1 MKCPLALPGHRKR
14 QGDFSWQAV
23 ACDSLQEVIYLILDR
38 VLRFL
43 ITAFLAIAGGALFE
57 LASPLFAL
65 IISTEILK
73 MEMGIFKITLV
84 SFVCI
89 VIGAIIGGLIGWLIS
104 SYLIGKLK
112 TFAVWV
118 EQQLAKMPIHDVIA
132 GAIGLA
138 IGLIIANLFSSAFA
152 RIPVVGDYIPVVIS
166 IVLGYLGIYITIHK
180 RTELTAL
187 FDFIPKTIREAV
199 KAREAKQQ
207 AAEAAK
213 AAETAKAAA
222 AAAVAAATTQAE
234 TDAPGG
240 ASYKLLD
247 TSVIIDGRIADICD
261 TGFIEGTLLIPVFV
275 LEELQHIADS
285 ADALKRT
292 RGRRGLDILQR
303 IRTDSRMTVE
313 VTNKD
318 YDDIAEVD
326 SKLVRLAQDV
336 GGKVVTND
344 FNLNKVARLR
354 GVEVLNINELS
365 NAVKPVVIPG
375 ESMTVTV
382 VKNGKEPGQGVA
394 YLDDGTMIVIENG
407 HRHLGS
413 TIDVEVTSA
422 LQTAAGRMIFAK
434 PKA

>member
-1 MKCPLALPGHRKR
+1 ML
-14 QGDFSWQAV
+14 
-23 ACDSLQEVIYLILDR
+23 ER
-38 VLRFL
+38 VLRFV
-43 ITAFLAIAGGALFE
+43 ITVFFMIAGGALFE
-57 LASPLFAL
+57 LASPVLTL
-65 IISTEILK
+65 YISTEVFQ
-73 MEMGIFKITLV
+73 MEMGILKITLM
-84 SFVCI
+84 SFLCI
-89 VIGAIIGGLIGWLIS
+89 LVGAFIGGLIGFFVS
-104 SYLIGKLK
+104 PYLTRQLK
-112 TFAVWV
+112 RFAVFV
-118 EQQLAKMPIHDVIA
+118 EQQLAKTPIHDVIA
-132 GAIGLA
+132 GAVGLA
-138 IGLIIANLFSSAFA
+138 AGLIIANLFSSAFA
-152 RIPVVGDYIPVVIS
+152 RIPVVGDYIPVVCS
-166 IVLGYLGIYITIHK
+166 IILGYLGLYITIRK
-180 RTELTAL
+180 RKEITAL

-199 KAREAKQQ
+199 KSREAKQ
-207 AAEAAK
+207 
-213 AAETAKAAA
+213 AAA
-222 AAAVAAATTQAE
+222 AAAAAGTTADVQ
-234 TDAPGG
+234 

-303 IRTDSRMTVE
+303 IRTDSKMKVE
-313 VTNKD
+313 ITKED
-318 YDDIAEVD
+318 FDDISEVD
-326 SKLVRLAQDV
+326 SKLVRLGQKV
-336 GGKVVTND
+336 GAKIITND
-344 FNLNKVARLR
+344 FNLNKVAELR

-394 YLDDGTMIVIENG
+394 YLDDGTMIVVENG
-407 HRHLGS
+407 HRHLGA